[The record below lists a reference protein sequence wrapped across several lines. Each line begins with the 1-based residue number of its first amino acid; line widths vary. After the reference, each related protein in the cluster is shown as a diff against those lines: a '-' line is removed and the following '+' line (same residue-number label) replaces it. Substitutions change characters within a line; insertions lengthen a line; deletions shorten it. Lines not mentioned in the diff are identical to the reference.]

1 MESGFVVVSPL
12 FASLL
17 HSNVASAGLLIRLQN
32 LHSLQR
38 TPYQTTLYVCV
49 YDTSTRIIASYAS
62 ITYAYKIAPYVNAS
76 SYASITYAYTIAPYA
91 SFSHG
96 ADKILGRPY
105 NNIFISAHTLDY
117 YITDNIQRDLAQ

>member
-1 MESGFVVVSPL
+1 VVSPL

-17 HSNVASAGLLIRLQN
+17 HSNVASIGLLIRLRN

-38 TPYQTTLYVCV
+38 TPYQTILYVCV
-49 YDTSTRIIASYAS
+49 YDTSTRIIA
-62 ITYAYKIAPYVNAS
+62 

-96 ADKILGRPY
+96 ADKILRRPY